1 MIQKLSNIADQ
12 LREREQILPEVQL
25 VSKALAT
32 LPENF
37 RIVRTV
43 WTSLPA
49 NDRTLDHLL
58 QRLITEESVLKSY
71 QTKTENNNEA
81 AFTSR
86 QRFNSGR
93 GGSGRERHGV
103 QGGFVDKRPRCGH
116 CNSPTHEE
124 KVCFQKHGYPPNWNT
139 TKRGRGRG
147 RGGGNPSNSSNALL
161 SLSNLDPRS
170 ILTFLVDSGAS
181 KHMSDQRSFFTTFKP
196 IKAGTWSVKGIGD
209 SELDAL
215 GVGNIDVIVE
225 VDQTTTSKTLT
236 EVLYVPGLGSNLF
249 SVSAATA
256 NGLIV
261 TFDDNKVLFKRNGE
275 TVLTGEKQNETLFQL
290 HMKPDIHSTQS
301 DNIQPLTLVALVQ

>member
-1 MIQKLSNIADQ
+1 MKENLYTPGLNAAQIWAKLNLQYQLQTEEQLHLLWQQYYDFKHTAGTFSYIIHFFSLLIKFLSLTGDDMRTMIQKLSNIADQ

-71 QTKTENNNEA
+71 QTKTEHNNEA

-147 RGGGNPSNSSNALL
+147 RGGGNPPNSSNALL

-196 IKAGTWSVKGIGD
+196 IEAGTWSVKG
-209 SELDAL
+209 
-215 GVGNIDVIVE
+215 
-225 VDQTTTSKTLT
+225 K
-236 EVLYVPGLGSNLF
+236 
-249 SVSAATA
+249 
-256 NGLIV
+256 
-261 TFDDNKVLFKRNGE
+261 
-275 TVLTGEKQNETLFQL
+275 
-290 HMKPDIHSTQS
+290 
-301 DNIQPLTLVALVQ
+301 

>member
-1 MIQKLSNIADQ
+1 MRTMIQKLSNIADQ
-12 LREREQILPEVQL
+12 LREREQVLPEVQL

-37 RIVRTV
+37 RIIRTV

-71 QTKTENNNEA
+71 QKTEHNNEA
-81 AFTSR
+81 AFTANNSR

-93 GGSGRERHGV
+93 GGSGREQRHGV

-124 KVCFQKHGYPPNWNT
+124 RACFQKHGYPPNWVN
-139 TKRGRGRG
+139 TKRGRGRS
-147 RGGGNPSNSSNALL
+147 RGGGNPSNSFNALL

-196 IKAGTWSVKGIGD
+196 IEAGTWSVKG
-209 SELDAL
+209 
-215 GVGNIDVIVE
+215 N
-225 VDQTTTSKTLT
+225 
-236 EVLYVPGLGSNLF
+236 
-249 SVSAATA
+249 
-256 NGLIV
+256 
-261 TFDDNKVLFKRNGE
+261 
-275 TVLTGEKQNETLFQL
+275 
-290 HMKPDIHSTQS
+290 
-301 DNIQPLTLVALVQ
+301 

>member
-1 MIQKLSNIADQ
+1 MKENLYTPGLNAAQIWAKLNLQYQLQTEEQLHLLWQQYYDFKHTAGTFPCLFFLFSLTNQNHDSKLSNIADQ

-71 QTKTENNNEA
+71 QKIEHNNDA
-81 AFTSR
+81 AFTANNSR

-93 GGSGRERHGV
+93 GGSGREQRHGV

-124 KVCFQKHGYPPNWNT
+124 KV
-139 TKRGRGRG
+139 
-147 RGGGNPSNSSNALL
+147 S
-161 SLSNLDPRS
+161 
-170 ILTFLVDSGAS
+170 
-181 KHMSDQRSFFTTFKP
+181 
-196 IKAGTWSVKGIGD
+196 GTWSVKGIGD
-209 SELDAL
+209 CELDAL

-225 VDQTTTSKTLT
+225 VGQITTSRTLT

-261 TFDDNKVLFKRNGE
+261 TFDDNKVSYYPQNQLYNKPFTFFLWALFPRFSLRETAKQSSPGRNK
-275 TVLTGEKQNETLFQL
+275 TRLYSN
-290 HMKPDIHSTQS
+290 ST
-301 DNIQPLTLVALVQ
+301 

>member
-71 QTKTENNNEA
+71 QTKTEHNNEA
-81 AFTSR
+81 AFTANNSR

-103 QGGFVDKRPRCGH
+103 QGGFARQHPWFLSGIKTV
-116 CNSPTHEE
+116 
-124 KVCFQKHGYPPNWNT
+124 
-139 TKRGRGRG
+139 
-147 RGGGNPSNSSNALL
+147 PSV
-161 SLSNLDPRS
+161 PYKQ
-170 ILTFLVDSGAS
+170 SG
-181 KHMSDQRSFFTTFKP
+181 K
-196 IKAGTWSVKGIGD
+196 
-209 SELDAL
+209 
-215 GVGNIDVIVE
+215 
-225 VDQTTTSKTLT
+225 KT
-236 EVLYVPGLGSNLF
+236 VF
-249 SVSAATA
+249 IC
-256 NGLIV
+256 LI
-261 TFDDNKVLFKRNGE
+261 
-275 TVLTGEKQNETLFQL
+275 ETL
-290 HMKPDIHSTQS
+290 K
-301 DNIQPLTLVALVQ
+301 N

>member
-1 MIQKLSNIADQ
+1 MATILRLQTYSWYISLYHSFFFPLLNKFLSLTGDDMRTMIQKLSNIADQ

-71 QTKTENNNEA
+71 QTKTEHNNEA

-196 IKAGTWSVKGIGD
+196 IEAGTWSVKG
-209 SELDAL
+209 E
-215 GVGNIDVIVE
+215 
-225 VDQTTTSKTLT
+225 
-236 EVLYVPGLGSNLF
+236 
-249 SVSAATA
+249 
-256 NGLIV
+256 
-261 TFDDNKVLFKRNGE
+261 
-275 TVLTGEKQNETLFQL
+275 
-290 HMKPDIHSTQS
+290 
-301 DNIQPLTLVALVQ
+301 